1 MLGTMDEF
9 HMKLELE
16 RALEDSM
23 RYVGDDFFRKLS
35 DYTMKYPEKASDIRF
50 AARLIIS
57 NSVSKLNN
65 RLTIRTCS

>member
-1 MLGTMDEF
+1 MLSTMDEF

-35 DYTMKYPEKASDIRF
+35 DYVMKYPEKASDIKF
-50 AARLIIS
+50 SARLIIS
-57 NSVSKLNN
+57 NSISKLNN
-65 RLTIRTCS
+65 RLTIRAC